1 VHIAGFAAPCSQ
13 AAAAAEAPAETTA
26 PAGEG
31 EGEAE
36 EGGVEAR
43 EEANVRSRGAGR
55 GGAAHGDAREAG
67 EEERCATAAAAR
79 KARRSD
85 ACGSRM
91 APVSLAGRWASA
103 SAVGVLFWCVLWP
116 SSSVR
121 LLLTRNF
128 RIWIS
133 IRKPFV
139 TW

>member
-1 VHIAGFAAPCSQ
+1 VHIAGFAAACSQ

-91 APVSLAGRWASA
+91 APVSLAGRPPRSA
-103 SAVGVLFWCVLWP
+103 DGLFLFWCVLRLSP
-116 SSSVR
+116 SSPVWSVR
-121 LLLTRNF
+121 LLSTF
-128 RIWIS
+128 GAG
-133 IRKPFV
+133 
-139 TW
+139 